1 MNFLYSFYFFLFFLC
16 ENTEHFSTYTQ
27 AHNMEIDLKTMTSE
41 KDALN
46 VELSSLRRELG
57 GSAGDLSDQQ
67 NRLRVLEDELQQTRT
82 RSFKES
88 TKHKHQAAS
97 LAETMR
103 KLQNQLEQT
112 RALLETVQQQ
122 REGLKDSNQELRNE
136 LDMLYK
142 QKANGRL

>member
-1 MNFLYSFYFFLFFLC
+1 
-16 ENTEHFSTYTQ
+16 
-27 AHNMEIDLKTMTSE
+27 
-41 KDALN
+41 
-46 VELSSLRRELG
+46 
-57 GSAGDLSDQQ
+57 
-67 NRLRVLEDELQQTRT
+67 
-82 RSFKES
+82 
-88 TKHKHQAAS
+88 
-97 LAETMR
+97 MR